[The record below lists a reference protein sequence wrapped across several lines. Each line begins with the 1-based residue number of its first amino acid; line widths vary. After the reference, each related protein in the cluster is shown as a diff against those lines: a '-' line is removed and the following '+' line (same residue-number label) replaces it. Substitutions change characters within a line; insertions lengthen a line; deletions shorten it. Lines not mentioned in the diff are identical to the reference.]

1 MVNTNPI
8 VYCES
13 INKETLIPLKH
24 GSTSD
29 ILTHAALNNDNI
41 DVAVSC
47 LDEFKRRYD
56 NNMKTDKASLAAN
69 NQRSMNFIRRH
80 IIKSD

>member
-1 MVNTNPI
+1 MVNNNPI

-13 INKETLIPLKH
+13 INKETLIPLQQ

-29 ILTHAALNNDNI
+29 ILAHAALNSENI

-47 LDEFKRRYD
+47 LEEFKRRYD
-56 NNMKTDKASLAAN
+56 NNMKTDKVNRAAN

-80 IIKSD
+80 IVKSA